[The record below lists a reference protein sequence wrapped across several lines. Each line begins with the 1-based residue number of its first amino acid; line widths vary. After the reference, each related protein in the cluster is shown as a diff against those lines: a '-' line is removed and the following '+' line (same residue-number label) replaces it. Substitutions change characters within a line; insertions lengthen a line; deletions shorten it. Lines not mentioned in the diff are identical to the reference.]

1 MEEVRKKDVLRLFFG
16 REHKHYLVQKV
27 AKHYLK
33 LKSEEGLILRLFHSD
48 GKLEKINDAK
58 ITGFEILHDP
68 TRYAMYK
75 IGTEVS
81 VRTFDGKSFKGDI
94 TENDDG
100 LLRIKTDKNDWY
112 VDLDNNANKID
123 IVGNSVL
130 DEHEVVQY
138 SDEID
143 DLFFL
148 NKDKDISYRRL
159 YEYHRTQTQEQEILP
174 FWIVPVLDNNK
185 CRLDL
190 VGEKGSFRGDPL
202 RVFYSTSGKKIEKRT
217 EAVLFNQTVFNDRIK
232 DVYVVV
238 NIPEKE
244 DTVKLPVVEYAVMLP
259 LQNHFSLNNINP
271 LYAVRLSQPKENDK
285 RFDNIEDA
293 LTSYIPNLTT
303 AGSLFDAEVQL
314 FPLRLKP
321 NSFKPLVF
329 NPKLNL
335 KNIAPPEIRP
345 KNKRL
350 SLSAAYKSTIPDE
363 LSTSESLLR
372 MFTIDYANTYFN
384 KQPVLLVTQD
394 KNWALEKIVQRMKN
408 NNVPLYAKEAIGIIN
423 SLYLFYRQGRYVDFL
438 RMLQQHGR
446 PADGKENKY
455 YIYFST
461 PVFSK
466 YKMIPCSLELI
477 VRIMYL
483 RGSTG
488 VPTFL
493 ESFTKED
500 GMLVDR
506 DTGYIFSY
514 EQDLVRPC
522 ETKNDDIDCF
532 LQTVPT
538 YSENDLILLNLANRM
553 ANELNL
559 RISKDNEIHLL
570 DAARLNGQEPYKAA
584 CGIAAYLAFYSHI
597 SYPIVAEVLR
607 KVAKRKIW
615 ASVHDS
621 KELTADITK
630 TAAKLIVPKRKKN
643 KITSEEVAKKSNST
657 REIIPPKFEHILP
670 STRPKKAAVAIE
682 YTVLSEVKVKEYS
695 YVSDVF
701 APDSTPVAVLM
712 RCMPII
718 MTFLAP
724 TEKSLFDLLG
734 EAPLH
739 FLYEFV
745 SNLACVIPTL
755 LITGRPGFEENIIP
769 SKKKISLAFKT
780 VWTQYY
786 SVFLTISTN
795 DENKARFES
804 FYKPKAATFQRLSS
818 VAKKAL
824 FKEDVIMLQA
834 CAVRAVYMYFDNT
847 ISEELES
854 FILSVVRACI
864 AMYRKHKKLTL
875 SL

>member
-1 MEEVRKKDVLRLFFG
+1 M
-16 REHKHYLVQKV
+16 
-27 AKHYLK
+27 
-33 LKSEEGLILRLFHSD
+33 
-48 GKLEKINDAK
+48 
-58 ITGFEILHDP
+58 
-68 TRYAMYK
+68 
-75 IGTEVS
+75 
-81 VRTFDGKSFKGDI
+81 
-94 TENDDG
+94 
-100 LLRIKTDKNDWY
+100 
-112 VDLDNNANKID
+112 
-123 IVGNSVL
+123 
-130 DEHEVVQY
+130 
-138 SDEID
+138 
-143 DLFFL
+143 
-148 NKDKDISYRRL
+148 
-159 YEYHRTQTQEQEILP
+159 
-174 FWIVPVLDNNK
+174 
-185 CRLDL
+185 
-190 VGEKGSFRGDPL
+190 

-232 DVYVVV
+232 DVYGV
-238 NIPEKE
+238 NIPETEK
-244 DTVKLPVVEYAVMLP
+244 DSIKLPIVEYAVMLP

-271 LYAVRLSQPKENDK
+271 LHAVRLSQPKENDK
-285 RFDNIEDA
+285 RFDSIEGA
-293 LTSYIPNLTT
+293 LTSYIPNLNA

-321 NSFKPLVF
+321 NSFKPLISVSKIF
-329 NPKLNL
+329 Q

-363 LSTSESLLR
+363 LTTSESLLR

-384 KQPVLLVTQD
+384 KQPVLLGTQD

-408 NNVPLYAKEAIGIIN
+408 NNVSLYGKEAISIIN
-423 SLYLFYRQGRYVDFL
+423 TLYLFFREGRYVDFL
-438 RMLQQHGR
+438 RMLQQYGR
-446 PADGKENKY
+446 PADGKENKH

-466 YKMIPCSLELI
+466 YKMIPCCLELI
-477 VRIMYL
+477 VRILYL

-488 VPTFL
+488 VPTVL

-532 LQTVPT
+532 LQTVPK

-615 ASVHDS
+615 ASIHDS
-621 KELTADITK
+621 KELTADIAK

-643 KITSEEVAKKSNST
+643 KISSDEIAKKSNST
-657 REIIPPKFEHILP
+657 REIIPPKFEHVLQT
-670 STRPKKAAVAIE
+670 STRATKAAVGIE
-682 YTVLSEVKVKEYS
+682 YTVLAEVKAKEYS

-701 APDSTPVAVLM
+701 APDSTPVAMLM

-745 SNLACVIPTL
+745 SNLACIIPTL
-755 LITGRPGFEENIIP
+755 LITGRPGFEDNIVP
-769 SKKKISLAFKT
+769 SAKKKVSLAFKT

-786 SVFLTISTN
+786 SIFLTISAN

-824 FKEDVIMLQA
+824 FKEDVTMLQA
-834 CAVRAVYMYFDNT
+834 CAVRAVYMYFDTT

-854 FILSVVRACI
+854 FILSIVRACI
-864 AMYRKHKKLTL
+864 AMYRKHKKKKTF
-875 SL
+875 SVD